1 MKNKPQNFKCLSKS
15 FVLLELETSRN
26 SLEDT
31 NESENDISRWNG
43 DRVFN

>member
-1 MKNKPQNFKCLSKS
+1 MPKQS
-15 FVLLELETSRN
+15 FVFLKMKPSRN

-43 DRVFN
+43 DVKDRVFN

>member
-1 MKNKPQNFKCLSKS
+1 MPKQS
-15 FVLLELETSRN
+15 FEFLTMRTGGN

-43 DRVFN
+43 DVKDRVFN